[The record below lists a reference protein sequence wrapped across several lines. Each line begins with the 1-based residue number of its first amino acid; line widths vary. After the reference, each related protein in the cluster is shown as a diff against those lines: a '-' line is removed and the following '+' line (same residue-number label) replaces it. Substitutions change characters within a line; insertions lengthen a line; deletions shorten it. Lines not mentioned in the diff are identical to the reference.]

1 MDESKDLQSLYKIFR
16 ILIYVAILIEFFEYA
31 INPASLNFW
40 NGFCSIYIVELKPG
54 EYIKMVT

>member
-40 NGFCSIYIVELKPG
+40 NGFLFDLNSATL
-54 EYIKMVT
+54 

>member
-31 INPASLNFW
+31 INPASLNF
-40 NGFCSIYIVELKPG
+40 GMVFVRYI
-54 EYIKMVT
+54 